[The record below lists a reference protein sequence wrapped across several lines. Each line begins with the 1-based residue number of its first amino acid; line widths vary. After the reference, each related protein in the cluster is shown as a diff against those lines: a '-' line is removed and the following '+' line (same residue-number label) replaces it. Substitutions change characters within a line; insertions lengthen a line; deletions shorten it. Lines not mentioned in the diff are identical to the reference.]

1 VSSDSFSD
9 ERIVDSWRANAEP
22 WTTAVRRNQIESRAL
37 VTNGAI
43 VEAVVSRSPSSAL
56 DIGCGEGW
64 LIRALAAY
72 GIRSIGVDV
81 VPALIDKARQAGGG
95 EFLVASY
102 EDLAA
107 GAIELK
113 VDAAI
118 ANFSLI
124 GKESVEGLLS
134 HVPVLLNPGGALIVQ
149 TLHPVAA
156 CGERPYEDGWRVG
169 SWAGFGGAFS
179 DPAPWYFRTV
189 EGWQKLITDSGLH
202 LVEMREPLHPKTG
215 LPASLI
221 LVATAS

>member
-1 VSSDSFSD
+1 MSSDSFSD

-189 EGWQKLITDSGLH
+189 EGWKKLITDSGLH